1 MSSESHPTD
10 GAGFS
15 REGKYL
21 TLSLD
26 GTEFG
31 ISVSR
36 VLRILE
42 MMEVTPIPRTPEF
55 VRGVLNLRGQI
66 IPLVDLRTVM
76 SLPSS
81 DDDLETRIVVVD
93 MDGTDTG
100 MVVDS
105 VHEVL
110 YIEEESIE
118 ERPEFGFQIDTDFVF
133 GVSKKDGNVT
143 ILLDIDAVM
152 AESQVNTLAQLA
164 KAA

>member
-10 GAGFS
+10 DSAPS

-118 ERPEFGFQIDTDFVF
+118 ERPEFGFQIDTDFVL
-133 GVSKKDGNVT
+133 GVSKKDAKVI

-152 AESQVNTLAQLA
+152 AESLKDTIARIA

>member
-1 MSSESHPTD
+1 MVDETQP
-10 GAGFS
+10 APL
-15 REGKYL
+15 EGKYL
-21 TLSLD
+21 TLNLG
-26 GTEFG
+26 GTAFG
-31 ISVSR
+31 ISIDR
-36 VLRILE
+36 VLQILE
-42 MMEVTPIPRTPEF
+42 MLEVTPIPRTPEF

-76 SLPSS
+76 EMAREE
-81 DDDLETRIVVVD
+81 DDDQTRIVVID
-93 MDGTDTG
+93 MSGTDTG

-110 YIEEESIE
+110 FIEEESIE
-118 ERPEFGFQIDTDFVF
+118 ERPQFGFQIDTDFVL

-152 AESQVNTLAQLA
+152 AESQMNTLAKIA